1 MWEYF
6 HHDPSAHFNSLS
18 MDIFN
23 QIEQE
28 KIVQAINLAENLTSG
43 EIRLVVE
50 RRVPKKEAFQ
60 QAEHYFEKLS
70 MHKTTQRNG
79 VLIYLAIEDHQF
91 AIIGDAG
98 IDQKVPS
105 DFWEQTKEIM
115 IGYFKKDDYL
125 NGLITGIEVAGQQ
138 LAHYFPRLD
147 DDVNELPN
155 DIYFGKS

>member
-1 MWEYF
+1 MK
-6 HHDPSAHFNSLS
+6 
-18 MDIFN
+18 IFN

-50 RRVPKKEAFQ
+50 RRVQKKEAFT
-60 QAEHYFEKLS
+60 QAEYYFEKLG
-70 MHKTTQRNG
+70 MHQTGQRNG

-91 AIIGDAG
+91 AIIGDSG
-98 IDQKVPS
+98 IHKKLPPE
-105 DFWEQTKEIM
+105 FWEQTKETM
-115 IGYFKKDDYL
+115 VEFFKKEDYL
-125 NGLITGIEVAGQQ
+125 NGLIAGIKEAGRQ

>member
-1 MWEYF
+1 
-6 HHDPSAHFNSLS
+6 

-50 RRVPKKEAFQ
+50 RRVQKKEAFQ
-60 QAEHYFEKLS
+60 QAEHYFEKLG
-70 MHKTTQRNG
+70 MHQTTQRNG

-91 AIIGDAG
+91 AIIGDVG
-98 IDQKVPS
+98 IDRKVPS
-105 DFWEQTKEIM
+105 DFWEQTKETM
-115 IGYFKKDDYL
+115 VSFFKKDDYL
-125 NGLITGIEVAGQQ
+125 TGLITGIKVAGQQ

>member
-1 MWEYF
+1 
-6 HHDPSAHFNSLS
+6 

-23 QIEQE
+23 QLEQE

-50 RRVPKKEAFQ
+50 RRTPKKLEALQ
-60 QAEHYFEKLS
+60 QAQFYFEKLG
-70 MHKTTQRNG
+70 MHETSQRNG
-79 VLIYLAIEDHQF
+79 VLIYLAVEDHQF

-98 IDQKVPS
+98 INQKVPS
-105 DFWEQTKEIM
+105 DFWEKTKETM
-115 IGYFKKDDYL
+115 ISFFKNEDYL
-125 NGLITGIEVAGQQ
+125 QGLIAGIKESGRE